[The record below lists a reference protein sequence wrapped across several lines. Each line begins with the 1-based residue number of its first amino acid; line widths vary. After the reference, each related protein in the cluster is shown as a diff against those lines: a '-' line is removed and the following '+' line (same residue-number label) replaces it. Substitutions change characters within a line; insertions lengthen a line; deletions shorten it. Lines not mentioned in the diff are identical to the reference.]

1 VSLETSDT
9 TGSQRRLGFW
19 VGLALF
25 AIILALPS
33 PEGLSAQ
40 AQRAAAVAGLMAV
53 WWITE
58 TVDIAVTAFLPIP
71 LFPLLGVQSARE
83 VAGYYADHIVFLYL
97 GGFLI
102 ALAMERWNLHRRV
115 ALNVIKRVGSRPSR
129 LVLGFIIATTFLS
142 MWISNTATTM
152 MMLPIATA
160 VVNQLADLA
169 VIDGESGPA
178 VTERARVSF
187 GVILL
192 LAVAYSA
199 SVGGIGTIIGSP
211 TNVAFLG
218 FVSETFPQYPAI
230 TFVEWS
236 LVCVP
241 IVVLFTPLMWLYLC
255 RFAADIPLSRI
266 HFGGDVDVIESER
279 RKLGGMRFEER
290 AVLAISVLTAVLW
303 ILRSPFEV
311 GGFTL
316 PGWSSLFENPGSVQ
330 DSTVAVAMAVALF
343 VLPAKALDSNGNPQ
357 RLMDWGTAVRGVPW
371 GIVFLF
377 GGGFALAGAIA
388 DTGLATWIGSQ
399 MTILKGAPIWILI
412 PLSCLLSALLT
423 ETTSN
428 IATVLMLSPVI
439 AATAVEI
446 GVHPYLLL
454 FPAAIMASFAF
465 MLPVATPPNAI
476 VFSSGWISIRRM
488 FRAGLALDLM
498 ALAVVPLVV
507 YLLGLAVFPF
517 GSPSGAP

>member
-1 VSLETSDT
+1 LW
-9 TGSQRRLGFW
+9 LGL
-19 VGLALF
+19 VLF
-25 AIILALPS
+25 AAVLALPS
-33 PEGLSAQ
+33 PEGLNREAQ
-40 AQRAAAVAGLMAV
+40 AAAAVAVLMAV

-71 LFPLLGVQSARE
+71 LFPLLGVQPARQ

-115 ALNVIKRVGSRPSR
+115 ALNVIRQAGSQPAR
-129 LVLGFIIATTFLS
+129 LVLGFMIATAFLS

-152 MMLPIATA
+152 MMLPIAAA
-160 VVNQLADLA
+160 VVNQLAEMA
-169 VIDGESGPA
+169 VIDGERGA
-178 VTERARVSF
+178 GVTARARVSF

-192 LAVAYSA
+192 LAIAYSA
-199 SVGGIGTIIGSP
+199 SVGGVGTIIGSP

-236 LVCVP
+236 MVCVP
-241 IVVLFTPLMWLYLC
+241 IVIVFLPVMWLYLC
-255 RFAADIPLSRI
+255 RFGADIPLSRI
-266 HFGGDVDVIESER
+266 HFAGDVDVIESER
-279 RKLGGMRFEER
+279 RKLGAMRFEER
-290 AVLAISVLTAVLW
+290 AVLAVSTLTAGLW
-303 ILRSPFEV
+303 ILRSPLEL
-311 GGFTL
+311 GGFTY
-316 PGWSSLFENPGSVQ
+316 PGWSSLFADPGSVQ
-330 DSTVAVAMAVALF
+330 DSTVAMAMAVVLF
-343 VLPAKALDSNGNPQ
+343 VLPAKARDKDGNPQ
-357 RLMDWGTAVRGVPW
+357 RLLDWATAVRGVPW

-388 DTGLATWIGSQ
+388 DTGLARWIGSQ
-399 MTILKGAPIWILI
+399 MTILEGAPIWLLI
-412 PLSCLLSALLT
+412 PLTCLLAALLT

-439 AATAVEI
+439 AATALEI

-488 FRAGLALDLM
+488 FRAGLALDLL
-498 ALAVVPLVV
+498 ALLVVPLLV
-507 YLLGLAVFPF
+507 YLLGAAVFPF
-517 GSPSGAP
+517 RGAGGP